1 MTIVYTKKNCVQC
14 DATKRYL
21 DMHAIAYET
30 VDIETDADALE
41 KIVALGFRAAPVVE
55 SSIGSWSGYDPDKLS
70 KLK

>member
-1 MTIVYTKKNCVQC
+1 
-14 DATKRYL
+14 
-21 DMHAIAYET
+21 MHAIAYET